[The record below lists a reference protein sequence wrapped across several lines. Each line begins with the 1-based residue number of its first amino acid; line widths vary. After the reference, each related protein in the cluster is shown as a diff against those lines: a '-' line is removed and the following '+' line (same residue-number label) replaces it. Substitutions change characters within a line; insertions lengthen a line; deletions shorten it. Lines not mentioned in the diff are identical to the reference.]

1 MSSKWDFLLESKPKE
16 LQQHLLDEVA
26 KLLAKDLEAFP
37 PPVQEWADS
46 TEGQRL
52 QALFANEL
60 SRPTPALYRMAFQL
74 ARWELQREHEAMAE
88 FIRNERY
95 REEAPEAHAKQVLLF
110 LERWL
115 TEQLYELNEAVEG
128 RLSRKQLIS
137 CLDDAERRL
146 LGPRS

>member
-110 LERWL
+110 HH
-115 TEQLYELNEAVEG
+115 EQ
-128 RLSRKQLIS
+128 SRT
-137 CLDDAERRL
+137 DDALDRIAQTLFPGKPARFVREGDEITL
-146 LGPRS
+146 